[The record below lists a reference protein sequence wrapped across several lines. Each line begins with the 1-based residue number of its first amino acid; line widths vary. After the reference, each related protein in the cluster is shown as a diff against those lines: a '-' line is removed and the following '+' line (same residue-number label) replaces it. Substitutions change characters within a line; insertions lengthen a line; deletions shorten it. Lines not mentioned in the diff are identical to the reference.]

1 MTVEWH
7 FPLRT
12 FFGTHCVMNDRHIF
26 AHFCIFL
33 HIYAICI
40 YTLWHS
46 WKWGVLKYLDELC
59 ICTSGRLNLC
69 SSFQHSSLRGVMN
82 DLLREHSLHL
92 NFNQTDFQW
101 AKFLTFEPLNL
112 ELQTCGPKIIF
123 SSHSTQSQKVSRHI
137 IIWRI
142 GTLIFQSPYLRAHSS
157 KLPWKMFLVRGVQP
171 FSQKPSLGGKFSP
184 LPKKLYT
191 HKEFSSCQQK
201 ERLYNGSSILDQIS
215 YRSWGPETFNVNFQ
229 MTFHSDQ
236 FWQKLAFI
244 RMFLPRP
251 HLAKCS

>member
-1 MTVEWH
+1 M
-7 FPLRT
+7 R
-12 FFGTHCVMNDRHIF
+12 
-26 AHFCIFL
+26 
-33 HIYAICI
+33 
-40 YTLWHS
+40 HS

-123 SSHSTQSQKVSRHI
+123 SSQSTQSQKVSRHI

-142 GTLIFQSPYLRAHSS
+142 GTLIFQSPYLRVHSS

-184 LPKKLYT
+184 LPKKAL
-191 HKEFSSCQQK
+191 HPQRVLELSAKREIIQWNQH
-201 ERLYNGSSILDQIS
+201 
-215 YRSWGPETFNVNFQ
+215 SWSWTIH
-229 MTFHSDQ
+229 HSNIK
-236 FWQKLAFI
+236 QKLK
-244 RMFLPRP
+244 P
-251 HLAKCS
+251 